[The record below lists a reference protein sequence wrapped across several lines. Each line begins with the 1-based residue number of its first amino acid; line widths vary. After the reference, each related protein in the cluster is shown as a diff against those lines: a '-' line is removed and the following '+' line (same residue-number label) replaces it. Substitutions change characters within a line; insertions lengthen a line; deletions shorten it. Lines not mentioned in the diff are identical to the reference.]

1 MPSGHVI
8 VTQTD
13 FDKPVEEKYS
23 ILEYDPTTEEEVE
36 YVQDSEHDDM
46 LHPGFSSYLEEPRK
60 YIHTLTKVD
69 SDDAETYIWDIE
81 NDEFTDVTFIQDI
94 KEEVGEDELKDYPHF
109 YLNEDASMAYATVMD
124 TGVFAYDVE
133 KKETE
138 TLLETDSLVSID
150 T

>member
-1 MPSGHVI
+1 
-8 VTQTD
+8 
-13 FDKPVEEKYS
+13 
-23 ILEYDPTTEEEVE
+23 
-36 YVQDSEHDDM
+36 
-46 LHPGFSSYLEEPRK
+46 
-60 YIHTLTKVD
+60 
-69 SDDAETYIWDIE
+69 IWDIE

-150 T
+150 KYTSALTADGKYLTYGSIEETGEIGFDIIF